1 MKNLTIII
9 PMYNEEDSV
18 KKTIS
23 SIKETLSNCD
33 IQYEIICV
41 NDGSTDNTKNIL
53 NEIKNI
59 TAIHHKKNKGYGSS
73 LKTGLRKAKY
83 PSICITDADGT
94 YPNEDIPKMYNYFI
108 ENSLDMLVGS
118 RTGDNVVYP
127 FIKKIPKYFIK
138 KFASYISNHKI
149 VDINSGLRIFNKE
162 IAFKYFHL
170 FPQGFSF
177 TTTITMGMLCDEYEV
192 DYIPINYYKRAGKSK
207 IHPWKDTIGF
217 FQLLIRIA
225 LYFRPFKFFNPIIIF
240 FFILSIMF
248 FIKDVIIQ
256 HNLSDSSIFFP
267 IMTILFFTMALLAD
281 LIIKRSTK

>member
-1 MKNLTIII
+1 
-9 PMYNEEDSV
+9 
-18 KKTIS
+18 
-23 SIKETLSNCD
+23 
-33 IQYEIICV
+33 
-41 NDGSTDNTKNIL
+41 
-53 NEIKNI
+53 
-59 TAIHHKKNKGYGSS
+59 
-73 LKTGLRKAKY
+73 
-83 PSICITDADGT
+83 
-94 YPNEDIPKMYNYFI
+94 
-108 ENSLDMLVGS
+108 
-118 RTGDNVVYP
+118 
-127 FIKKIPKYFIK
+127 
-138 KFASYISNHKI
+138 
-149 VDINSGLRIFNKE
+149 
-162 IAFKYFHL
+162 
-170 FPQGFSF
+170 
-177 TTTITMGMLCDEYEV
+177 MGMLCDEYEV

>member
-1 MKNLTIII
+1 
-9 PMYNEEDSV
+9 MYNEEDSV